1 MVHHSIPT
9 NAMIEQLKTFPD
21 NVLAIEVIDG
31 FTETDEKLCQKWI
44 EAKREAGAAQ
54 VNVLVKLDEMKL
66 SATSVKAFFEDMLW
80 ALRNYTH
87 LGHLAIV
94 AHSKVLKAL
103 VPVDNLFF
111 HRASKGR
118 LERYFDVSQL
128 DEAIAFVNTGP
139 AN

>member
-1 MVHHSIPT
+1 
-9 NAMIEQLKTFPD
+9 MIEQLKTFPD

-31 FTETDEKLCQKWI
+31 FTGTDEQLCRKWF
-44 EAKREAGAAQ
+44 EAKRVAGAEQ

-66 SATSVKAFFEDMLW
+66 SASSVKAFFEDILW

-94 AHSKVLKAL
+94 AHSKVLKAM
-103 VPVDNLFF
+103 VPLDNLFF
-111 HRASKGR
+111 QRASEGR

-128 DEAIAFVNTGP
+128 NEAIAFVKEGP
-139 AN
+139 SAEG